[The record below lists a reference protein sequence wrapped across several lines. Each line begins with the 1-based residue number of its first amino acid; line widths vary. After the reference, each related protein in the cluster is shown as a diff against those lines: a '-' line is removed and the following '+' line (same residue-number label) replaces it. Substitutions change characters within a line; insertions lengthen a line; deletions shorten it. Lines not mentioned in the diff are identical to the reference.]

1 MNYLNNFSLAIK
13 NINNYGL
20 KILIKAAWFELFYSI
35 KYLDNSFIKNEIN
48 SELTSYSSSKVA
60 NEYSAPNIPTPY
72 YFLNLI
78 KNFFLEKKIYSF
90 NLIDLGCG
98 SGRLAKYFDTFF
110 DISFVGI
117 DFDENIIKKNKKK
130 YLKKNFFFFSK
141 DLKKIN
147 SKDDLIEISN
157 EVLMK
162 KDIIIYI
169 SDSVDAHTILKLL
182 NIFKINFKKFYFV
195 MVNQKDLQLF
205 EKFNIQKKILFKNRK
220 RNISFY
226 EFNNGL

>member
-1 MNYLNNFSLAIK
+1 
-13 NINNYGL
+13 
-20 KILIKAAWFELFYSI
+20 
-35 KYLDNSFIKNEIN
+35 
-48 SELTSYSSSKVA
+48 
-60 NEYSAPNIPTPY
+60 
-72 YFLNLI
+72 
-78 KNFFLEKKIYSF
+78 
-90 NLIDLGCG
+90 
-98 SGRLAKYFDTFF
+98 
-110 DISFVGI
+110 
-117 DFDENIIKKNKKK
+117 
-130 YLKKNFFFFSK
+130 
-141 DLKKIN
+141 
-147 SKDDLIEISN
+147 
-157 EVLMK
+157 MK